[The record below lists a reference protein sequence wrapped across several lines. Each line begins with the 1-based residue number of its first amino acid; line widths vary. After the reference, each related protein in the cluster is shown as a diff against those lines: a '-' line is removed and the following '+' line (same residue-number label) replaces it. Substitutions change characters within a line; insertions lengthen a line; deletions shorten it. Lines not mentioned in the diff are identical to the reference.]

1 MLFGHN
7 TNVSV
12 GDSLFHVQTEARGE
26 AQALIDTTVYFRG
39 QVLHR
44 RTNNYSDLLPLD
56 AQKEAVL
63 KRRVDEQ
70 HRSVEDDLRSG
81 AVALP
86 AETRSAAPQ
95 MPELRVELLNAKNW
109 LNGKRASL
117 QVIVQDRTG
126 KPAANASISARMEGT
141 AEPVQ
146 ASSLSDVEGRA
157 LLEFDIPQVA
167 GVEAALVVEAERE
180 SAKGQ
185 LRCQLKARP
194 KVPAV

>member
-63 KRRVDEQ
+63 KQRVDEQ

-86 AETRSAAPQ
+86 AETRSAGPRVV
-95 MPELRVELLNAKNW
+95 ELRVQLLNAKSL

-117 QVIVQDRTG
+117 
-126 KPAANASISARMEGT
+126 
-141 AEPVQ
+141 
-146 ASSLSDVEGRA
+146 
-157 LLEFDIPQVA
+157 
-167 GVEAALVVEAERE
+167 
-180 SAKGQ
+180 
-185 LRCQLKARP
+185 
-194 KVPAV
+194 